1 MIVDDYT
8 RYTWVFF
15 LVDKSD
21 VFATFKSFVK
31 GIHNEFET
39 TIKRVRSDNGSEFK
53 NTRID
58 ELCDEFKIR
67 HQFSAKYTPQS
78 NGLVER
84 KNRTLI
90 DMARS
95 RLSEYNV
102 SQSCWAEV
110 INMACYCSNRLYCH
124 SLKEKTPYELLNGRK
139 PNIAYFWV
147 IGCKCYTLKKDTRLG
162 KFEKKCDD
170 GFLLGYSTTSKAYRV
185 WNLTSG
191 ILEKVYDV
199 EFDETKDSQDENENL
214 DDVRCIQLSNAMKNM
229 DVGDLR
235 PRQVIN
241 EEDDQVQVLPN
252 SNVQVDTN
260 QASTSGSHDNVQDRV
275 DSTSSQPNNQ
285 ASASN

>member
-1 MIVDDYT
+1 M
-8 RYTWVFF
+8 VFF

-58 ELCDEFKIR
+58 ELCDEFGIR

-95 RLSEYNV
+95 MLSEYNV
-102 SQSCWAEV
+102 SQSFWAEA

-124 SLKEKTPYELLNGRK
+124 PLKEKTPYELLNGRK

-147 IGCKCYTLKKDTRLG
+147 FI
-162 KFEKKCDD
+162 
-170 GFLLGYSTTSKAYRV
+170 A
-185 WNLTSG
+185 
-191 ILEKVYDV
+191 
-199 EFDETKDSQDENENL
+199 
-214 DDVRCIQLSNAMKNM
+214 NA
-229 DVGDLR
+229 
-235 PRQVIN
+235 
-241 EEDDQVQVLPN
+241 
-252 SNVQVDTN
+252 TC
-260 QASTSGSHDNVQDRV
+260 
-275 DSTSSQPNNQ
+275 
-285 ASASN
+285 